1 MISRLLAL
9 KVRER
14 RIVKNMIFSVFLK
27 GAGIFISFYLI
38 PTYMFFFNQDNTLGL
53 WFTILALLSWFMTF
67 DLGIS
72 NGLRNNLVKPLL
84 ENDYL
89 KVQKLISSAYAMIIT
104 IVLIIS
110 IVTLIVFY
118 FINWKAF
125 FNSHFNNAF
134 LYKILVILFSGIM
147 IQFILKIVYAVLYA
161 LQKPNLVSITALTS
175 NILLLLGIKLLPIS
189 TEDVNLFNISLVYVF
204 TALVPI
210 IIMTLYTYKV
220 LLKDTIPSIKDVDF
234 LMGRKILSLGGMFFF
249 IQVLYLVLS
258 NTNEVFITS
267 TIDSKDV
274 VVYKIYNSLFNS
286 VSMFFMVMM
295 TPMWSEITAAY
306 AKNEFTWLKTLLK
319 KLYMLLFSA
328 IIGLTILGFS
338 SQYIIDFWL
347 KDKAIEVNY
356 IYVLVFSLYV
366 FVAIWNSIVSSF
378 ANGMGHLKNQL
389 IFMVIGVII
398 FITIVFYT
406 KEYQKWI
413 YIVLA
418 NAIALIPYCFI
429 QSLWLKKY
437 LNEHNI
443 SKISKN

>member
-1 MISRLLAL
+1 MLTRLLAL

-14 RIVKNMIFSVFLK
+14 RIIKNMIFSVFLK

-38 PTYMFFFNQDNTLGL
+38 PTYMGFFNHDNTLGL

-89 KVQKLISSAYAMIIT
+89 KVRKLISSAYAMIIS
-104 IVLIIS
+104 IVSIIS
-110 IVTLIVFY
+110 VLTFIVFY
-118 FINWKAF
+118 FINWKSF
-125 FNSHFNNAF
+125 FNSHFDNAF
-134 LYKILVILFSGIM
+134 LYKILIIIFSGIM

-161 LQKPNLVSITALTS
+161 LQKPNFVSITALIS

-189 TEDVNLFNISLVYVF
+189 TEDVNLFNLSLVYVV
-204 TALVPI
+204 TAIMPILVI
-210 IIMTLYTYKV
+210 TWYTYKI
-220 LLKDTIPSIKDVDF
+220 LLKNTIPSIKDVDF

-306 AKNEFTWLKTLLK
+306 AKNEFTWLKSLLK
-319 KLYMLLFSA
+319 KLYMLLFCA
-328 IIGLTILGFS
+328 IIGLTVLGLS

-356 IYVLVFSLYV
+356 MYVLVFSIYV
-366 FVAIWNSIVSSF
+366 FVSIWNSVVSSF

-389 IFMVIGVII
+389 IFMAIGVVI
-398 FITIVFYT
+398 FITLVLST
-406 KEYQKWI
+406 RQYQSWI
-413 YIVLA
+413 FIVLA
-418 NAIALIPYCFI
+418 NTIALMPYCVT

-437 LNEHNI
+437 FNG
-443 SKISKN
+443 K